1 MKDSNGISF
10 SRQINTRFLY
20 KTVVLASSFF
30 LIILS
35 LSLSLLLPPANI
47 VLAQEEEDD
56 NDSPMT
62 TSTTPS
68 RTTTTT
74 PINTNFNF
82 AAAGDWGCTDDTTD
96 TVNNILDKKPEL
108 VLGLGDYSY
117 EDSPDCWFDVIQPI
131 ANTLKISIGN
141 HDVEDLEALM
151 SHFGLT
157 EEYYSFDYQNVHFIA
172 LATEEE
178 YLDMSNDKAKEQLAF
193 VQSDLEKAS
202 SNPNIDWIIPFY
214 HRIAYADCVCGIVDE
229 YDHNLVDTY
238 QPLFEKYG
246 VHLVLQAHT
255 HTYERTYPLKF
266 NPADSDAPIITSKDS
281 SSNYRNI
288 DGLVIA
294 TVGTAGAKT
303 TDTHLSSE
311 LTAAQYAGLFG
322 FLNVDVSSDGK
333 TLVGTFYDNNGGEIK
348 DRFTITKS
356 SVSTSSQ
363 EESDDVNNAV
373 QTVTKDE
380 LQNESDNDNYEDDDD
395 VSEVVS
401 DRENGDEAF
410 SEGNQGEDDDYDVG
424 VDDIDSILAT
434 ESFFDEE

>member
-1 MKDSNGISF
+1 MKDNKDISF
-10 SRQINTRFLY
+10 SRQINPRFLY
-20 KTVVLASSFF
+20 KIVVLASSFS
-30 LIILS
+30 LMILS
-35 LSLSLLLPPANI
+35 LSLSLLPPANI

-56 NDSPMT
+56 DSPIT
-62 TSTTPS
+62 TSTTTS
-68 RTTTTT
+68 RTTTS
-74 PINTNFNF
+74 IDTNFNF

-96 TVNNILDKKPEL
+96 TVNNILDKTPEII
-108 VLGLGDYSY
+108 LGLGDYSY

-131 ANTLKISIGN
+131 DNTLKISIGN
-141 HDVEDLEALM
+141 HDVEDLDSLM
-151 SHFGLT
+151 GHFGLT
-157 EEYYSFDYQNVHFIA
+157 EQYYSFDYQNVHFIA
-172 LATEEE
+172 LATEQE

-214 HRIAYADCVCGIVDE
+214 HRIAYADCECGIVGS

-238 QPLFEKYG
+238 HPLFEKYG

-255 HTYERTYPLKF
+255 HTYERTYPLKY
-266 NPADSDAPIITSKDS
+266 NSEESEDPIITSTDS
-281 SSNYRNI
+281 SSNYRKI

-294 TVGTAGAKT
+294 TVGTAGAKPT
-303 TDTHLSSE
+303 NTHLSSE
-311 LTAAQYAGLFG
+311 LTAAQYGDLFG

-333 TLVGTFYDNNGGEIK
+333 TLVGTFYDNDDGEIK

-356 SVSTSSQ
+356 SVSALSQ
-363 EESDDVNNAV
+363 EENDDDV

-395 VSEVVS
+395 VSAAVS
-401 DRENGDEAF
+401 DRENGNEEF
-410 SEGNQGEDDDYDVG
+410 SQGTQEEDDDYDVG
-424 VDDIDSILAT
+424 FDDIDSILAS

>member
-1 MKDSNGISF
+1 MKDNKDISF
-10 SRQINTRFLY
+10 SRQINPRFLY
-20 KTVVLASSFF
+20 KIVILASSFSLMIF
-30 LIILS
+30 S
-35 LSLSLLLPPANI
+35 LSLSLLLPANI

-56 NDSPMT
+56 DSPIT
-62 TSTTPS
+62 TSTTTS
-68 RTTTTT
+68 RTTTS
-74 PINTNFNF
+74 IDTNFNF

-96 TVNNILDKKPEL
+96 TVNNILDKTPEL

-131 ANTLKISIGN
+131 DNTLKISIGN
-141 HDVEDLEALM
+141 HDVEDLDSLM
-151 SHFGLT
+151 GHFGLT
-157 EEYYSFDYQNVHFIA
+157 EQYYSFDYQNVHFIA

-202 SNPNIDWIIPFY
+202 SNPNIDWIIPFF
-214 HRIAYADCVCGIVDE
+214 HRIMYFEHSGGLVGS
-229 YDHNLVDTY
+229 YDHNLVDIY
-238 QPLFEKYG
+238 HPLFEKYG

-255 HTYERTYPLKF
+255 HTYERTYPLKY
-266 NPADSDAPIITSKDS
+266 NSEESEDPIITSTDS

-303 TDTHLSSE
+303 TNTHLSSE
-311 LTAAQYAGLFG
+311 LTAAQYGDLFG

-333 TLVGTFYDNNGGEIK
+333 TLVGTFYDNDDGEIK

-356 SVSTSSQ
+356 SVSASSQ
-363 EESDDVNNAV
+363 EENDDDV

-395 VSEVVS
+395 VSAAVS
-401 DRENGDEAF
+401 DRENGNEEF
-410 SEGNQGEDDDYDVG
+410 SQGTQEEDDDYDVG
-424 VDDIDSILAT
+424 FDDIDSILAS

>member
-10 SRQINTRFLY
+10 SRQINPRFLY

-35 LSLSLLLPPANI
+35 LSLLLLPPANI

-56 NDSPMT
+56 NDSPIT

-68 RTTTTT
+68 RTTTT

-82 AAAGDWGCTDDTTD
+82 AAAGDWGCTDYTTD
-96 TVNNILDKKPEL
+96 TVNNILDKTPEL
-108 VLGLGDYSY
+108 ILGLGDYSY

-172 LATEEE
+172 LASEEE
-178 YLDMSNDKAKEQLAF
+178 YLDMSNAKAKEQLAF

-202 SNPNIDWIIPFY
+202 SNPNIDWIIPFF
-214 HRIAYADCVCGIVDE
+214 HRIMYSDGVGGIVDE
-229 YDHNLVDTY
+229 YDHELVDIY
-238 QPLFEKYG
+238 HPLFEKYG

-266 NPADSDAPIITSKDS
+266 NPADSDDPIITSKDS

-303 TDTHLSSE
+303 TNTHLSSE

-363 EESDDVNNAV
+363 EESDDVNDV

-380 LQNESDNDNYEDDDD
+380 LQNESDNNNDEDDDD

-401 DRENGDEAF
+401 DSENGDEEF
-410 SEGNQGEDDDYDVG
+410 SEANQREDDDYDVG